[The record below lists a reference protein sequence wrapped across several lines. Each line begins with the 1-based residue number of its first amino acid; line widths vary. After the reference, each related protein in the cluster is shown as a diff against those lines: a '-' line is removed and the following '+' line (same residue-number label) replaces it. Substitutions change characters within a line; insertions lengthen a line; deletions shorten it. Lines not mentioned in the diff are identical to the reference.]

1 MTDLDKKVRDVE
13 QAEEL
18 IRSLASALS
27 ARRIYSLQ
35 HPRVKKA
42 VRTFASSLRAPSH
55 SGPGATRVRI
65 TVTGHALEYE
75 GMPLAENTATLR
87 LAMCLESV
95 LCSGV
100 EFTTAMTN
108 DSAAELLELLL
119 NATQVPPE
127 GKRLQGI
134 ELFPRGEE
142 EDDDEEEDFPPLGE
156 FEVPVLVYRAA
167 LDVLDQTM
175 EQARAT
181 HNIPM
186 SDIEEVALWT
196 AEETFSRGAQMVAP
210 TQIMRQDKDTWQH
223 SVNVF
228 LITTALLQPFA
239 RDPRELARFGQAAF
253 LHDIGKS
260 RIPRELLQKKERLTD
275 GEFEIMKRHPEHGVE
290 ILASCPDV
298 DPLSLEV
305 AYCHHMRDDG
315 FGYPAPF
322 EGVRPGPVSDIVQVV
337 DMFEALTAP
346 RPYKGGLGVA
356 EAIRMILGTDG
367 MSSKRAALGILVRRL
382 TIAPPG
388 SEIVLATGEHA
399 IVIETQEH
407 APQRPIVKFITDE
420 NGTPLLE
427 PFTVDLTKQDDGSG
441 PGPIRKVLLKPA
453 YTDL

>member
-42 VRTFASSLRAPSH
+42 VRGFASSLRAPTH
-55 SGPGATRVRI
+55 GGPGATRVRI

-119 NATQVPPE
+119 NATPVPPE
-127 GKRLQGI
+127 GRRLPGI

-142 EDDDEEEDFPPLGE
+142 EEDDEEDEFPPLGE

-196 AEETFSRGAQMVAP
+196 AEETFSRGAQMVA
-210 TQIMRQDKDTWQH
+210 
-223 SVNVF
+223 
-228 LITTALLQPFA
+228 
-239 RDPRELARFGQAAF
+239 
-253 LHDIGKS
+253 
-260 RIPRELLQKKERLTD
+260 
-275 GEFEIMKRHPEHGVE
+275 
-290 ILASCPDV
+290 
-298 DPLSLEV
+298 
-305 AYCHHMRDDG
+305 
-315 FGYPAPF
+315 
-322 EGVRPGPVSDIVQVV
+322 
-337 DMFEALTAP
+337 
-346 RPYKGGLGVA
+346 
-356 EAIRMILGTDG
+356 
-367 MSSKRAALGILVRRL
+367 
-382 TIAPPG
+382 
-388 SEIVLATGEHA
+388 
-399 IVIETQEH
+399 
-407 APQRPIVKFITDE
+407 
-420 NGTPLLE
+420 
-427 PFTVDLTKQDDGSG
+427 
-441 PGPIRKVLLKPA
+441 
-453 YTDL
+453 